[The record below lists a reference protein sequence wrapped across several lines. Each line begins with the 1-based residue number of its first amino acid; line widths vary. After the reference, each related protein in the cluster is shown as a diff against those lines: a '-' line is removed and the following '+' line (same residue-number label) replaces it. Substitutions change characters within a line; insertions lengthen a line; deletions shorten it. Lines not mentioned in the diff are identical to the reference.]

1 MFGDIIDTFI
11 QVLRKAEVVVAKK
24 MSVCVISSDETQTVN
39 TPLPAVSVGVE
50 DSNNADVFIGGAI
63 KDRLRIKL
71 CVLVNLSNYSW
82 TKDNQFQADL
92 ISLGHGVRN
101 AIEKAKTAGEFLA
114 LQQKY
119 NLWPLYQGFR
129 TYQRISTKD
138 TFNTEVMVC
147 EVQYESTVFDLELAR
162 ESRPT
167 EAVEKVEITGA
178 SGTDQDLT
186 TELPIKPGE

>member
-1 MFGDIIDTFI
+1 MFGDIIDRII
-11 QVLRKAEVVVAKK
+11 QVLRNSQVVIANK

-39 TPLPAVSVGVE
+39 TPLPAIAVGVE

-71 CVLVNLSNYSW
+71 CVLVDLTNYSW
-82 TKDNQFQADL
+82 SADKQFQASL

-101 AIEKAKTAGEFLA
+101 AVEKAKTAGDFLE

-119 NLWPLYQGFR
+119 NLWPIYQGFK

-147 EVQYESTVFDLELAR
+147 EVMYESTVFDLDLAR

-167 EAVEKVEITGA
+167 EDVEKVKIKGFT
-178 SGTDQDLT
+178 GTDQDLT
-186 TELPIKPGE
+186 TELPIVTT